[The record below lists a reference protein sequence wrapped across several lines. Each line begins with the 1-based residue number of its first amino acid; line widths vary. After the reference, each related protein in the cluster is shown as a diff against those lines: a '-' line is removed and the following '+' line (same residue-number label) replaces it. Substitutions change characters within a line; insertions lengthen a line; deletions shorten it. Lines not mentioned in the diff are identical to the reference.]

1 MSENPIVI
9 SNLNDFIFCPISIYF
24 HNLYYDMETTLY
36 QDRPQLDGKAAH
48 KAIDTQ
54 AYSTSANILQALD
67 VYCEKYNLIGKIDI
81 FDKATGTLTERKK
94 KVHSVYDGYVWQ
106 LYAQYFALEEMGYIV
121 KKLRIHSI
129 DDNKNYN
136 IPLPTEDKEK
146 LPQFE
151 KLLEDFNSFDFEAY
165 QPKDKTNVKTA
176 SMNRI
181 AIGVSDCDELSRFP

>member
-9 SNLNDFIFCPISIYF
+9 SNLNDFVFCPISIYF
-24 HNLYYDMETTLY
+24 HNLYCDIETTLY
-36 QDRPQLDGKAAH
+36 QDKPQLEGKAAH

-54 AYSTSANILQALD
+54 AYSTSANILQAVD

-94 KVHSVYDGYVWQ
+94 KVSIVYDGYLWQ

-121 KKLRIHSI
+121 KKLKIHSI

-136 IPLPTEDKEK
+136 IPLPTENKGK
-146 LPQFE
+146 LSQFE
-151 KLLEDFNSFDFEAY
+151 KLLEAFTAFDFESY
-165 QPKDKTNVKTA
+165 QPKDKNKCQ
-176 SMNRI
+176 NCI
-181 AIGVSDCDELSRFP
+181 YEPYCDRSVGL